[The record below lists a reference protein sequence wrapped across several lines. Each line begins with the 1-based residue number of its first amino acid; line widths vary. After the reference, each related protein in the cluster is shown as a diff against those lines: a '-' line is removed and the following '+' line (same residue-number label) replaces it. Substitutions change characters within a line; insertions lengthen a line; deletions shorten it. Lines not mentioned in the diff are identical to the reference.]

1 MILTAT
7 IRNDSG
13 EALGMLILKDKTF
26 KSGRVG
32 WFGVGKVEIDGV
44 RYQAQSQ
51 LVRIGEPVVTIPVKA
66 AAADSDA

>member
-1 MILTAT
+1 MILAAT

-13 EALGMLILKDKTF
+13 EAVGILVLKDKTF

-44 RYQAQSQ
+44 RYQAQAQ
-51 LVRIGEPVVTIPVKA
+51 LVRIGAPVERAVDDTEP
-66 AAADSDA
+66 